1 MPKEANTMIVFQT
14 GELEIGDFWLDE
26 DPQARGRG
34 GFPLV
39 GVPGTESVGL
49 VYFEIEPGNRLG
61 LHTDSQDE
69 VVVLLSGTAVGAVGE
84 ESGEL
89 TAGSIVFVP
98 AMVPHGFK
106 NVGNDMLRCVGVFP
120 NSDVVATFEYALQPF
135 GSRVIPFRATAPAQV

>member
-1 MPKEANTMIVFQT
+1 MITFQT
-14 GELEIGDFWLDE
+14 GELEIGDFWLEE
-26 DPQARGRG
+26 DPRARGKG

-49 VYFEIEPGNRLG
+49 VYFEIEPGNSLG

-69 VVVLLSGTAVGAVGE
+69 VIVVLGGSALGTVGE
-84 ESGEL
+84 ETGEL
-89 TAGSIVFVP
+89 SAGGVLFIP

-106 NVGNDMLRCVGVFP
+106 NIGNDTLRCVGVFP
-120 NSDVVATFEYALQPF
+120 NSDVVSTFEYALQPF